1 LVDVE
6 YLPYHKIVVH
16 EVRKMEIQDL
26 LSFVAAQ
33 VEAQKTG
40 GTAVVNWVDGIAF
53 VTGEFLP
60 SPQTIEE
67 TLKGRIHYSMVM
79 FSETS
84 YQPEKRVTWNGRDYT
99 IRLIRGENNPNFA
112 ALARFLKG
120 FRA

>member
-1 LVDVE
+1 MVDIE
-6 YLPYHKIVVH
+6 YLPYQKIIVH
-16 EVRKMEIQDL
+16 EVRKMDINDL

-40 GTAVVNWVDGIAF
+40 MTAVVNWVDGVAF

-84 YQPEKRVTWNGRDYT
+84 YQPEKRVTWNGRDYS
-99 IRLIRGENNPNFA
+99 IRMNRGDNNPNFI
-112 ALARFLKG
+112 ALTKFLRN
-120 FRA
+120 FRS